1 MGLTGSANDY
11 CLLIHFEG
19 SARGVIWQTAQA
31 LRIARERM
39 TNDCMTLEEGEDFW
53 RKLSA
58 APVQLDD
65 NLIWRAAL
73 KPSDLLSFV
82 DEVASLEKDDSSHVS
97 LRWHAGLTDGRLR
110 AIAQAPV
117 YHREAVRQLRR
128 LRYEVEKRGGCLVLE
143 KAPLEIKQEFDS
155 WGTFG
160 AAGDLMRRV
169 KQQLDPQNLFSP
181 GRFFS

>member
-1 MGLTGSANDY
+1 M
-11 CLLIHFEG
+11 
-19 SARGVIWQTAQA
+19 
-31 LRIARERM
+31 
-39 TNDCMTLEEGEDFW
+39 
-53 RKLSA
+53 
-58 APVQLDD
+58 
-65 NLIWRAAL
+65 
-73 KPSDLLSFV
+73 
-82 DEVASLEKDDSSHVS
+82 
-97 LRWHAGLTDGRLR
+97 TDGRLR
-110 AIAQAPV
+110 AIARAPV